1 MAGSTRPRPASAP
14 ADDAR
19 LPRST
24 FFPLLSSKG
33 TRFVTPFNGTTGH
46 PSVRMPIFGRNMV
59 SPSHALALALAAQ
72 AGIRM
77 LWQGGNAV

>member
-1 MAGSTRPRPASAP
+1 M
-14 ADDAR
+14 
-19 LPRST
+19 
-24 FFPLLSSKG
+24 
-33 TRFVTPFNGTTGH
+33 TPFNGTTGH

-59 SPSHALALALAAQ
+59 SPSHALAAR